1 VNGCITP
8 TQADGS
14 SPVGTTAG
22 RWWHGPSGPR
32 PTLAAGA
39 LVALEVSTRCQADS
53 VDCSWGLEV
62 LLILPVLFVSLV
74 TVGPWAVCASLR
86 RAGDPLAG
94 STARWALLL
103 IVPAIPLVGLTGG
116 GALLLLPPLGARA
129 LARHRHQADVARRP
143 EVVV

>member
-1 VNGCITP
+1 MLHTNG
-8 TQADGS
+8 DRLLD
-14 SPVGTTAG
+14 VGRRYG
-22 RWWHGPSGPR
+22 RTLLAWVLGVLGPP
-32 PTLAAGA
+32 LAAAA

-74 TVGPWAVCASLR
+74 TVGPWAVYAALR

-103 IVPAIPLVGLTGG
+103 VVPSIPVVALTGG
-116 GALLLLPPLGARA
+116 MALVVLPPLGGRSLA
-129 LARHRHQADVARRP
+129 LRRHRADMARRP
-143 EVVV
+143 AAV